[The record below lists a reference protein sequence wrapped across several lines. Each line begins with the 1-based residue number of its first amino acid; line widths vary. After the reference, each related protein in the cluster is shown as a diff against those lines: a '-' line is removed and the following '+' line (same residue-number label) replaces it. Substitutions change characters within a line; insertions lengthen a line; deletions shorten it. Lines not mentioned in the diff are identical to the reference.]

1 MLRQKTSITTKNKLN
16 HTLRSWL
23 GILQSGL
30 DELKETLEP
39 FAEKNPFITIEQN
52 PKPPKKDFFKQI
64 YSNSATDNIEALT
77 INKDSLYDVLS
88 SQINPPLFPT
98 KKSQNI
104 AYKII
109 QCINS
114 EGYFEYDKDIFNVE
128 SIDDIE
134 KIRGRF
140 AYLEPIGVG
149 ARDLKESF
157 MFQLEAINTDDEIY
171 KIAKN
176 IILNFDNLQSLTKT
190 KNYEKAISIIK
201 KFKNP
206 PAIEYIQD
214 DISIFADIFIDTSDN
229 NINVSLNSDQYPNI
243 VLDVDGLNEKD
254 DFVASKIKEAKEL
267 IDALELRK
275 STLYKI
281 GLMIVEYQYD
291 FFFGGDIKPMKLKD
305 IADDLDRNPSTIS
318 RAISNKYLQCSR
330 GLIPLKNFFATAL
343 DDDVSN
349 ATIKSYVLNLV
360 KNENKSKPLSDLKIL
375 ELIQDEFKVKMVRRT
390 ITKYRK
396 ALNIASSS
404 ERKRIYAINN
414 GS

>member
-52 PKPPKKDFFKQI
+52 PKPPKTDFFKQI

-114 EGYFEYDKDIFNVE
+114 EGYFEYDKDIFNAE
-128 SIDDIE
+128 SIDEIE

-140 AYLEPIGVG
+140 AYLEPVGVG

-176 IILNFDNLQSLTKT
+176 IILNFNNLQSLTKT

-214 DISIFADIFIDTSDN
+214 DVSIFADIFIDTSDN

-254 DFVASKIKEAKEL
+254 DFVASKVKEAKEL

-360 KNENKSKPLSDLKIL
+360 KNENQSKPLSDLKIL

>member
-16 HTLRSWL
+16 QTLRSWL

-52 PKPPKKDFFKQI
+52 PKSPKKDFFKQI

-77 INKDSLYDVLS
+77 INKDSLYDILS

-114 EGYFEYDKDIFNVE
+114 EGYFEYDKDIFNTE
-128 SIDDIE
+128 SMDEIE
-134 KIRGRF
+134 KIRDRF
-140 AYLEPIGVG
+140 TYLEPAGVG
-149 ARDLKESF
+149 AKDLKESF
-157 MFQLEAINTDDEIY
+157 MFQLEAINIDDEIY

-176 IILNFDNLQSLTKT
+176 IILNFDSLQSLTKT
-190 KNYEKAISIIK
+190 KDYEKAIAVIK

-214 DISIFADIFIDTSDN
+214 DVAIFADIFIDTSDN

-360 KNENKSKPLSDLKIL
+360 KNENQSKPLSDLKIL